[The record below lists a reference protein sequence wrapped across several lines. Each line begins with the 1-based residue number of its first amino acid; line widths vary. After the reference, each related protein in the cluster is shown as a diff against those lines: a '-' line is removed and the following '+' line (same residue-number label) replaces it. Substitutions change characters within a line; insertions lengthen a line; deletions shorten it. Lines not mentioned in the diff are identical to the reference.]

1 MKRAVLVIVAAFMA
15 VAMLATPVFAE
26 SPNTLTLTGTL
37 VIAGQ
42 GDNYAIVAGKSD
54 NILPKLRNGPDLW
67 TGDISGSGIAD
78 GNWLIRGGSL
88 ALAVG
93 TYYLEDVTV
102 AGVGTGDLTLGY
114 SGLDL
119 WVKSGSDDLRSI
131 RGKGTV
137 TPVTFIK
144 YTYELVIQINP

>member
-1 MKRAVLVIVAAFMA
+1 MNRKLLVVFVALMA
-15 VAMLATPVFAE
+15 VVMLATPVFAE
-26 SPNTLTLTGTL
+26 KPNTLTLTGTL
-37 VIAGQ
+37 FILGQ
-42 GDNYAIVAGKSD
+42 GDGDEIYAGESD
-54 NILPKLRNGPDLW
+54 NHLLKLRNSPDLW

-78 GNWLIRGGSL
+78 GNWLIKGGSL
-88 ALAVG
+88 AVAVG

-114 SGLDL
+114 RGLDL

-131 RGKGTV
+131 RGRGTV